1 MMLLTD
7 DPRFRPA
14 IQLLYD
20 AEYAEALSQFDL
32 LLDRL
37 SSEEH
42 PVALYWKALC
52 LGWLGKFI
60 QARACIEEAL
70 AQVDIGNSL
79 RICLT
84 LESAYLL
91 RVEEGPDTAVREI
104 RSLLNRYAE
113 EIKSPDLFW
122 VYARA
127 KTYLG
132 TCLSLAGDYPEAIKE
147 LEEAIAFE
155 HYPLARYYIH
165 FWLGDAAHKA
175 GDLDK
180 ARDYLEHALGEARSA
195 PKAGITQY
203 YAARVP
209 YELALIA
216 YRQNRFTDAAR
227 QLEDASAV
235 GIQDPELLRVINRL
249 KSLLDQAGSL

>member
-1 MMLLTD
+1 MTLLTD
-7 DPRFRPA
+7 DPRFLTA
-14 IQLLYD
+14 IQLMYS
-20 AEYAEALSQFDL
+20 AEYAEALNQFDA
-32 LLDRL
+32 LLDQL
-37 SSEEH
+37 SSEER
-42 PVALYWKALC
+42 PTALYWKAIC
-52 LGWLGKFI
+52 LGWLGKFVL
-60 QARACIEEAL
+60 ARACLEEAL

-91 RVEEGPDTAVREI
+91 RVEEGPDKAVREI

-113 EIKSPDLFW
+113 EVKSPDLYW

-132 TCLSLAGDYPEAIKE
+132 TCLSLAGNYLEAIKE
-147 LEEAIAFE
+147 LEEAIALE

-180 ARDYLEHALGEARSA
+180 ARDYLERALGEARSA
-195 PKAGITQY
+195 PKAGITPY

-216 YRQNRFTDAAR
+216 YKQNRLTDAER
-227 QLEDASAV
+227 ELEIASAV
-235 GIQDPELLRVINRL
+235 GIQDPELLRVMKRL
-249 KSLLDQAGSL
+249 KVLVER